1 MMKKLSLRMRLT
13 LLSALVMASVAV
25 ILTSMFLFGADRIFV
40 RDLEQ
45 KMTFQPQDI
54 IITSVKKEGV
64 PNENMDL
71 QEVTVSLKKAGT
83 QFNLWGMAALFLVL
97 ILGTGATWLMAGHV
111 LKPLKELS
119 SAIEEIGG
127 NDLSNR
133 VEIQGRQDEIGRL
146 ARSFNHMM
154 DKVSASF
161 ERQKRFSA
169 SAAHELKTP
178 LATILVNLEVL
189 ELDGKTSPDRMEKVL
204 TIVKAN
210 TERMIRLVE
219 DLMRLTS
226 DKDHEM
232 EEEVELSE
240 VFAITLDELSPL
252 IRKKDLTVSI
262 ENTPDISLTGSRVM
276 LYRVMSNLLENAA
289 KYNRE
294 HGSISIVTGRDDNGV
309 TVKIEDTGIGI
320 PEEALPHIFEPFY
333 RVDQSRSRAVGGAG
347 LGLPL
352 VKDIVEKH
360 GGEVTVKSAA
370 GEGTTFILRFPASYR
385 GVERRGRVS
394 PRHGKIVC
402 GND

>member
-119 SAIEEIGG
+119 SAIEEISG

-240 VFAITLDELSPL
+240 VFAITLYELSPL

-309 TVKIEDTGIGI
+309 TVKIKDTGIGI

>member
-119 SAIEEIGG
+119 SAIEEISG

-320 PEEALPHIFEPFY
+320 PEEALSHIFEPFY

-370 GEGTTFILRFPASYR
+370 GEGTTFILRFPASYH

>member
-119 SAIEEIGG
+119 SAIEEMGG

-204 TIVKAN
+204 AIVKAN

-226 DKDHEM
+226 DKDHGM

-240 VFAITLDELSPL
+240 VFAITLYELSPL
-252 IRKKDLTVSI
+252 IRKKDLTISI
-262 ENTPDISLTGSRVM
+262 ENTPDVSLTGNRVM

-294 HGSISIVTGRDDNGV
+294 HGSISIVTGREDNGV
-309 TVKIEDTGIGI
+309 TVKIADTGIGI
-320 PEEALPHIFEPFY
+320 PEDALPHIFEPFY

-352 VKDIVEKH
+352 VKDIVEKY
-360 GGEVTVKSAA
+360 GGEVAVKSEA
-370 GEGTTFILRFPASYR
+370 GEGTTFILRFPAAQKPS
-385 GVERRGRVS
+385 
-394 PRHGKIVC
+394 
-402 GND
+402 

>member
-64 PNENMDL
+64 SNENMDL

>member
-45 KMTFQPQDI
+45 KMMFQPQDI

-119 SAIEEIGG
+119 SAIEEISG

-240 VFAITLDELSPL
+240 VFTITLDELSL
-252 IRKKDLTVSI
+252 LTVSI

>member
-64 PNENMDL
+64 SNENMDL

-119 SAIEEIGG
+119 SAIEEISG

-262 ENTPDISLTGSRVM
+262 ENTPDISLTGSCVM

>member
-45 KMTFQPQDI
+45 KMAFQPQDI

-97 ILGTGATWLMAGHV
+97 ILGIGATWLMAGHV

-240 VFAITLDELSPL
+240 VFAITLYELSPL

-294 HGSISIVTGRDDNGV
+294 HGSISIATGRDDNGV

-370 GEGTTFILRFPASYR
+370 GEGTTFILRFPAAQRPS
-385 GVERRGRVS
+385 
-394 PRHGKIVC
+394 
-402 GND
+402 

>member
-71 QEVTVSLKKAGT
+71 QEVTVSLKKAGM

-219 DLMRLTS
+219 NLMRLTS

-252 IRKKDLTVSI
+252 IRKRDLTVSI
-262 ENTPDISLTGSRVM
+262 ENTPDISLTGNRVM

-294 HGSISIVTGRDDNGV
+294 HGSISIVTGREDNGV

-360 GGEVTVKSAA
+360 GGEVAVKSAA
-370 GEGTTFILRFPASYR
+370 GEGTTFILRFPAAQKPS
-385 GVERRGRVS
+385 
-394 PRHGKIVC
+394 
-402 GND
+402 

>member
-119 SAIEEIGG
+119 SAIEEMGG

-204 TIVKAN
+204 AIVKAN

-226 DKDHEM
+226 DKDHGM

-240 VFAITLDELSPL
+240 VFAITLYELSPL
-252 IRKKDLTVSI
+252 IRKKDLTISI
-262 ENTPDISLTGSRVM
+262 ENTHDVSLTGNRVM

-294 HGSISIVTGRDDNGV
+294 HGSISIVTGREDNGV
-309 TVKIEDTGIGI
+309 TVKIADTGIGI
-320 PEEALPHIFEPFY
+320 PEDALPHIFEPFY

-360 GGEVTVKSAA
+360 GGEVAVKSEA
-370 GEGTTFILRFPASYR
+370 GEGTTFILRFPAAQKPS
-385 GVERRGRVS
+385 
-394 PRHGKIVC
+394 
-402 GND
+402 

>member
-119 SAIEEIGG
+119 SAIEEISG

-240 VFAITLDELSPL
+240 VFAITLYELSPL

-262 ENTPDISLTGSRVM
+262 ENTQDISLTGSRVM

>member
-119 SAIEEIGG
+119 SAIEEISG

-240 VFAITLDELSPL
+240 VFAITLYELSPL

-385 GVERRGRVS
+385 GLERRGRVS

>member
-1 MMKKLSLRMRLT
+1 
-13 LLSALVMASVAV
+13 
-25 ILTSMFLFGADRIFV
+25 
-40 RDLEQ
+40 
-45 KMTFQPQDI
+45 
-54 IITSVKKEGV
+54 
-64 PNENMDL
+64 MDL

-119 SAIEEIGG
+119 SAIEEMGG

-204 TIVKAN
+204 AIVKAN
-210 TERMIRLVE
+210 TDRMIRLVE

-226 DKDHEM
+226 DKDHG

-240 VFAITLDELSPL
+240 VFAITLYELSPL
-252 IRKKDLTVSI
+252 IRKKDLTISI
-262 ENTPDISLTGSRVM
+262 ENTPDVSLTGNRVM

-294 HGSISIVTGRDDNGV
+294 HGSISIVTGREDNGV
-309 TVKIEDTGIGI
+309 TVKIADTGIGI
-320 PEEALPHIFEPFY
+320 PEDALPHIFEPFY

-360 GGEVTVKSAA
+360 GGEVAVKSEA
-370 GEGTTFILRFPASYR
+370 GEGTTFILRFPAAQKPS
-385 GVERRGRVS
+385 
-394 PRHGKIVC
+394 
-402 GND
+402 

>member
-119 SAIEEIGG
+119 SAIEEMGG

-204 TIVKAN
+204 AIVKAN
-210 TERMIRLVE
+210 TDRMIRLVE

-226 DKDHEM
+226 DKDHGM

-240 VFAITLDELSPL
+240 VFAITLYELSPL
-252 IRKKDLTVSI
+252 IRKKDLTISI
-262 ENTPDISLTGSRVM
+262 ENTPDVSLTGNRVM

-294 HGSISIVTGRDDNGV
+294 HGSISIVTGREDNGV
-309 TVKIEDTGIGI
+309 TVKIADTGIGI
-320 PEEALPHIFEPFY
+320 PEDALPHIFEPFY

-360 GGEVTVKSAA
+360 GGEVAVKSEA
-370 GEGTTFILRFPASYR
+370 GEGTTFILRFPAAQKPS
-385 GVERRGRVS
+385 
-394 PRHGKIVC
+394 
-402 GND
+402 

>member
-45 KMTFQPQDI
+45 KMAFQPQDI

-97 ILGTGATWLMAGHV
+97 ILGIGATWLMAGHV

-240 VFAITLDELSPL
+240 VFAITLYELSPL

-309 TVKIEDTGIGI
+309 TVKIKDTGIGI

-360 GGEVTVKSAA
+360 GGEVAVKSAA
-370 GEGTTFILRFPASYR
+370 GEGTTFILRFPAAQRPS
-385 GVERRGRVS
+385 
-394 PRHGKIVC
+394 
-402 GND
+402 

>member
-45 KMTFQPQDI
+45 KMMFQPQDI

-119 SAIEEIGG
+119 SAIEEISG

-210 TERMIRLVE
+210 TERVIRLVE

-240 VFAITLDELSPL
+240 VFAITLYELSPL

>member
-64 PNENMDL
+64 SNENMDL

-240 VFAITLDELSPL
+240 VFAITLYELSPL

-320 PEEALPHIFEPFY
+320 PEDALPHIFEPFY

-385 GVERRGRVS
+385 GVERRGVYLLDME
-394 PRHGKIVC
+394 K
-402 GND
+402 

>member
-1 MMKKLSLRMRLT
+1 MKKLSLRMRLT

-119 SAIEEIGG
+119 YAIEEIGG

-320 PEEALPHIFEPFY
+320 PEEALSHIFEPFY

-370 GEGTTFILRFPASYR
+370 GEGTTFILRFPASYH

>member
-64 PNENMDL
+64 SNENMDL

-119 SAIEEIGG
+119 SAIEEISG

-252 IRKKDLTVSI
+252 IRKKDLTISI

>member
-240 VFAITLDELSPL
+240 VFAITLYELSPL

-294 HGSISIVTGRDDNGV
+294 HGSISIVTGREDNGV
-309 TVKIEDTGIGI
+309 TVKIADTGIGI
-320 PEEALPHIFEPFY
+320 PEDALPHIFEPFY

-352 VKDIVEKH
+352 VKDIVEKY
-360 GGEVTVKSAA
+360 GGEVAVKSEA
-370 GEGTTFILRFPASYR
+370 GEGTTFILRFPAAQKPS
-385 GVERRGRVS
+385 
-394 PRHGKIVC
+394 
-402 GND
+402 

>member
-240 VFAITLDELSPL
+240 VFTITLDELSLL

>member
-64 PNENMDL
+64 SNENMDL

-97 ILGTGATWLMAGHV
+97 SLGTGATWLMAGHV

-119 SAIEEIGG
+119 SAIEEISG

-240 VFAITLDELSPL
+240 VFAITLYELSPL

>member
-119 SAIEEIGG
+119 SAIEEISG

-240 VFAITLDELSPL
+240 VFAITLYELSPL

-276 LYRVMSNLLENAA
+276 LYRVMSNLRENAA

>member
-45 KMTFQPQDI
+45 KMMFQPQDI

-119 SAIEEIGG
+119 SAIEEISG

>member
-71 QEVTVSLKKAGT
+71 QEVTVSLKKAGM

-252 IRKKDLTVSI
+252 IRKRDLTVSI
-262 ENTPDISLTGSRVM
+262 ENTPDISLTGNRVM

-294 HGSISIVTGRDDNGV
+294 HGSISIVTGREDNGV

-360 GGEVTVKSAA
+360 GGEVAVKSAA
-370 GEGTTFILRFPASYR
+370 GEGTTFILRFPAAQKPS
-385 GVERRGRVS
+385 
-394 PRHGKIVC
+394 
-402 GND
+402 

>member
-45 KMTFQPQDI
+45 KMAFQPQDI

-97 ILGTGATWLMAGHV
+97 ILGIGATWLMAGHV

-240 VFAITLDELSPL
+240 VFAITLYELSPL

-360 GGEVTVKSAA
+360 GGEVAVKSAA
-370 GEGTTFILRFPASYR
+370 GEGTTFILRFPAAQRPS
-385 GVERRGRVS
+385 
-394 PRHGKIVC
+394 
-402 GND
+402 

>member
-232 EEEVELSE
+232 EEKVELSE
-240 VFAITLDELSPL
+240 VFAITLYELSPL

-294 HGSISIVTGRDDNGV
+294 HGSISIATGRDDNGV